1 MLITSSREE
10 YLYSLQNY
18 SSDCHTTEFL
28 TNKIDEIIKKIG
40 VNKIGAIVSDNASN
54 IAAAR
59 KAIVLKYPNII
70 NLRCI
75 VHCFNLISQD
85 IIKIPFTDKL
95 LRRCNTVV

>member
-1 MLITSSREE
+1 VIDGWTDPKQQSVWGFMLITSLCEE

-18 SSDCHTTEFL
+18 SSDRHTTEFL

-59 KAIVLKYPNII
+59 EAIVLKYPNII

-75 VHCFNLISQD
+75 AHCFNLI
-85 IIKIPFTDKL
+85 F
-95 LRRCNTVV
+95 